1 MLLSPVFQGSGPK
14 SFLLSSPEPLLTL
27 LSMNRNSPGSPAR
40 VSHTCFMPTFEDNG
54 RDFAQSNCSPL
65 WNGFS
70 TEDCQGGAQCM
81 HAHAMMTSHEPDH
94 TSASHQACD
103 GSSQI
108 HTGGSI
114 EEGLRIQSLWNIS
127 QNAALVDQARRL
139 QKRLSAMVG
148 EHALQHY
155 SQQIEGLRKKL
166 LEISPCPKSPI
177 VSDDLLT
184 DTENVIFNDVRMQDG
199 EEDFRRT
206 HRYQTHRRSLK
217 SQDVENLARCGRAVL
232 HEVLESLDSDA
243 TLSSSSDEE
252 WDHGDAEGT
261 SAAPQCHSCE
271 WRWLQDRAELG
282 SRWTWLQMRL
292 TELNSQIQQLGELHQ
307 QIIANKGRVI
317 LAKSQPLTDRQIQHT
332 LWTETMD
339 LSFSAG
345 NLQDFPSD
353 LDMEP
358 SSPTRLLRNIERQ
371 SAQLTQIVN
380 SLMPPLCPSPSS
392 SPVTKEQQKIS
403 YSRQVQAY
411 QAQCLDKP
419 GRKRKQACHRRQWP
433 LHLAA
438 TCVSART
445 RPLLTYHKPC
455 LFIMDPLC
463 HKEQVL
469 DSFPSLCP
477 SVSCGPTASCIDPT
491 CPCRKGKR
499 AGKMHSVLS
508 LSSDTPS
515 SFHLQNALCTEDFL
529 QKSLSLK
536 SDLFRPQPC
545 RSSRCRVSRSLFYCN
560 HRPKNSRYLK
570 SHRRESTPIRLPC
583 NPNHHRKP
591 YREGKRKKCSSQW
604 PIDVTQ
610 WSDQSDENLTEQCS
624 EDLTDCRPKQQGN
637 SQFSCRNRSAKIFTI
652 DDIVIPM
659 SLVSSVKVEKLQ
671 CKDIVTPSWR
681 KVDIFPLSNIKKDE
695 HPGESEPIT
704 DEDFSQRHKRY
715 ERREKRWSSS
725 SQNRSNSIRSSR
737 KSYAAVSVKDHP
749 AYRHPPVDSP
759 ALSTRTSSP
768 FEDQTEASVDDR
780 ESLLPWERRMFPLSD
795 EDEEAL
801 RLHEPQSTTSGI
813 GDQEMTSHSGR
824 ISALM
829 ELPKKFLYEL
839 I

>member
-1 MLLSPVFQGSGPK
+1 MLGK
-14 SFLLSSPEPLLTL
+14 
-27 LSMNRNSPGSPAR
+27 
-40 VSHTCFMPTFEDNG
+40 
-54 RDFAQSNCSPL
+54 
-65 WNGFS
+65 
-70 TEDCQGGAQCM
+70 
-81 HAHAMMTSHEPDH
+81 HAS
-94 TSASHQACD
+94 
-103 GSSQI
+103 
-108 HTGGSI
+108 
-114 EEGLRIQSLWNIS
+114 
-127 QNAALVDQARRL
+127 
-139 QKRLSAMVG
+139 
-148 EHALQHY
+148 QHY
-155 SQQIEGLRKKL
+155 IQQIDGLKKKL
-166 LEISPCPKSPI
+166 LEISPYPKATMVP
-177 VSDDLLT
+177 DDLLT
-184 DTENVIFNDVRMQDG
+184 YTGNVIFNDVRMQDG

-217 SQDVENLARCGRAVL
+217 SRDVENLARCGRAVL

-252 WDHGDAEGT
+252 WDHGDAKGT
-261 SAAPQCHSCE
+261 SAASQCHSCE

-282 SRWTWLQMRL
+282 SRWTWLEMRL

-307 QIIANKGRVI
+307 QIIANRGRVI
-317 LAKSQPLTDRQIQHT
+317 LAKSQPLTDKQIQHT
-332 LWTETMD
+332 LWTETLD

-392 SPVTKEQQKIS
+392 SPVPKEPCSHRRNHQKIS
-403 YSRQVQAY
+403 CSRQVQAY
-411 QAQCLDKP
+411 QAVCFHNGTQCKP

-433 LHLAA
+433 HLGA

-455 LFIMDPLC
+455 LFIMDPSS

-477 SVSCGPTASCIDPT
+477 SVSCDPTTSCIDPT
-491 CPCRKGKR
+491 CQCGKER
-499 AGKMHSVLS
+499 IAGKMHPVLS
-508 LSSDTPS
+508 LSSDTPL
-515 SFHLQNALCTEDFL
+515 SFHLQNALCTEDFF

-536 SDLFRPQPC
+536 TDLLRPQHC
-545 RSSRCRVSRSLFYCN
+545 RSSGCRVSRSLFHCN

-570 SHRRESTPIRLPC
+570 SHRRERTPIRLPC
-583 NPNHHRKP
+583 NRNHHRKA

-604 PIDVTQ
+604 PMDVTQ

-624 EDLTDCRPKQQGN
+624 GDLTDCRPKPLGN
-637 SQFSCRNRSAKIFTI
+637 SQFSCRSRSAENVFTI

-659 SLVSSVKVEKLQ
+659 SLVSSIKVEKPQ
-671 CKDIVTPSWR
+671 YKDILTPSWR

-695 HPGESEPIT
+695 HLGKSEPIT

-715 ERREKRWSSS
+715 ERREKLRWSSS
-725 SQNRSNSIRSSR
+725 SQSRSYSIR
-737 KSYAAVSVKDHP
+737 KSCFAVSVKDHS
-749 AYRHPPVDSP
+749 AHCHPPVDSSGP
-759 ALSTRTSSP
+759 STRISSP
-768 FEDQTEASVDDR
+768 PEDQTEASVDDR

-795 EDEEAL
+795 EDEEVL
-801 RLHEPQSTTSGI
+801 RLHEHQSTTSGI
-813 GDQEMTSHSGR
+813 GDQEMKNISSHGASQ
-824 ISALM
+824 
-829 ELPKKFLYEL
+829 KVL